1 MDVLVVGAGAAG
13 LAAAGALAA
22 AGVGRV
28 EVLEQQP
35 SAGGVLRYAPWAC
48 GAWPDPRAPRRLPA
62 GREAARRLLDTA
74 TGAGALVR
82 TGWTVTGWA
91 GPLTVAA
98 TGPGG
103 REVITARAVVLA
115 TGARERPRA
124 ARGVPGAR
132 GEGVFTGEGA
142 LRALHEHGQDLG
154 ATAVV
159 VGSADDAGY
168 RVAGALRQAG
178 TRPVALVGAPPLGPS
193 PWRTLTRLGRGVPV
207 LGDAAVTELTG
218 AGGRVTGVRLR
229 RADGAVAELG
239 CAAVVFCGSWVPENE
254 LAAAA
259 GLAVAADL
267 GRPAVDA
274 EGRTSR
280 PGVFAVGG
288 LPHPT
293 GPGRRTGP
301 RHAAAR
307 AHALATAVTQH
318 LTGAPW
324 PQGTVPPPAPG
335 TRDEATTGGAT
346 RRTTEG

>member
-13 LAAAGALAA
+13 LAAASALAA

-35 SAGGVLRYAPWAC
+35 LAGGVLRYAPWAC
-48 GAWPDPRAPRRLPA
+48 GAWSDPRLPRHAPA
-62 GREAARRLLDTA
+62 GRDAARRLLDAA

-82 TGWTVTGWA
+82 TGWTATGWA

-103 REVITARAVVLA
+103 RELITARAVVLA

-142 LRALHEHGQDLG
+142 LRALHEHGQHLG

-168 RVAGALRQAG
+168 RVTRALRRAG
-178 TRPVALVGAPPLGPS
+178 TRPVALVGGPPHGLT
-193 PWRTLTRLGRGVPV
+193 PWRALARLGWGVPV
-207 LGDAAVTELTG
+207 LGSAAVTELTG

-229 RADGAVAELG
+229 RADGAVAELD

-274 EGRTSR
+274 EGRTSH

-288 LPHPT
+288 LSHPA
-293 GPGRRTGP
+293 GPARRTGP

-307 AHALATAVTQH
+307 AHALAAAVAQH
-318 LTGAPW
+318 LAGAPW
-324 PQGTVPPPAPG
+324 PGGAGPHPAPAG
-335 TRDEATTGGAT
+335 RDDANPDGAA
-346 RRTTEG
+346 RRKD